1 MQNGM
6 EQRGKKFLAF
16 NILWVFLFVLLTV
29 NFFHT
34 EKNPENCGCCPACH
48 FQESSLSLTPS
59 LPVQLPALLL
69 VETLSCLDSSVN
81 AVVFVSDRVSRSPP
95 LS

>member
-1 MQNGM
+1 MQR
-6 EQRGKKFLAF
+6 RGQKLLAF
-16 NILWVFLFVLLTV
+16 NFLWIFLLILLTV

-34 EKNPENCGCCPACH
+34 EKNLDHSGSCPACH
-48 FQESSLSLTPS
+48 FQISSLSLTPI

-81 AVVFVSDRVSRSPP
+81 AAVFVIDRVSRSPP
-95 LS
+95 LP